1 MIKQEDTDRKENRH
15 DNMHIQYKD
24 CLVLYALKLYTS
36 VHKQTDTHKHS
47 HTYTHTQTLAY
58 TFTHSH
64 TEAVFRDL
72 VSYFCLD
79 FRVSQRRAEC

>member
-24 CLVLYALKLYTS
+24 CVVLYALKLYTS

-47 HTYTHTQTLAY
+47 HTYTHTHRHLL
-58 TFTHSH
+58 THSH
-64 TEAVFRDL
+64 IPTQKQSLEIWCHIF
-72 VSYFCLD
+72 VST
-79 FRVSQRRAEC
+79 SE